1 MKPLVGTNILRLC
14 RDCAASIYGTT
25 PPSPEYA
32 ERVAKL
38 LFMTSAHESL
48 AFRFRRQIGFRRETC
63 TGAFGLWQCE
73 LASIEASIDLIHR
86 PDRRP
91 LRDRCLAWLDR
102 WPGLEDI
109 DLSHRTLGIALLAL
123 QAPRGD
129 PLSCLFGRLHYMR
142 DPLPVPVT
150 PMEMAQ
156 YAKEVYNT
164 SAGKAA
170 ALDYY
175 QAYER
180 HWPET

>member
-1 MKPLVGTNILRLC
+1 MDKQDILRLC
-14 RDCAASIYGTT
+14 RDCAASIYGTA
-25 PPSPEYA
+25 PPSPQYA

-38 LFMTSAHESL
+38 LFMTAAHESL

-102 WPGLEDI
+102 WPGLEDV

-123 QAPRGD
+123 QEPRGD
-129 PLSCLFGRLHYMR
+129 PLSCLLARLHYLR
-142 DPLPVPVT
+142 VPEAVPAT
-150 PMEMAQ
+150 VQDMAV
-156 YAKEVYNT
+156 YAKRYYNT
-164 SAGKAA
+164 RLGKATA
-170 ALDYY
+170 SDYLR
-175 QAYER
+175 AYER
-180 HWPET
+180 WWK